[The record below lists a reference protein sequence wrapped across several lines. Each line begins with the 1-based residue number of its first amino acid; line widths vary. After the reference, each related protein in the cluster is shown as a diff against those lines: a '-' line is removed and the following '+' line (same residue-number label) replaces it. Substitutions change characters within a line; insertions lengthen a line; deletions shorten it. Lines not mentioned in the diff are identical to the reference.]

1 MSKRPQDTKKDP
13 KKVKKEA
20 ILDLEKHKN
29 KLVIIKFQGNR
40 QVKGI
45 LMGFDT
51 LQNLVIDQTFEI
63 DDELKEKRELG
74 LVVCR
79 GPAIL
84 FIAPYEGSEVIENP
98 F

>member
-1 MSKRPQDTKKDP
+1 MSKRPESKKDP

-20 ILDLEKHKN
+20 ILDLEKLKN
-29 KLVIIKFQGNR
+29 TQIIIKFQGNR
-40 QVKGI
+40 QVRGM

-51 LQNLVIDQTFEI
+51 LQNIVIDQTFEI
-63 DDELKEKRELG
+63 DDELNIKRELG

-84 FIAPYEGSEVIENP
+84 FIAPFDGSQIIENP
-98 F
+98 FQ